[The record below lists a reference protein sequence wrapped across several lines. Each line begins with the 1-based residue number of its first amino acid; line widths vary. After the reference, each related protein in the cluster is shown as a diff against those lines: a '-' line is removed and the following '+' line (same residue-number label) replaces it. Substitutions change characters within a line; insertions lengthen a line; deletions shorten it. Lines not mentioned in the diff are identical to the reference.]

1 MSNSAKAKRIQVI
14 RESITKVAKILT
26 DDKVSVTQAGVQAFV
41 KYDEKTMKPS
51 RVNLPMIPDDASD
64 ELIDAVQGFL
74 DSEIS
79 KVLYA
84 DPRSALRSKYE
95 NLEGIYKPIESLFCE
110 KSMTKAFPGARH
122 NLANMHQAF
131 VDKFIEPKLKEALA
145 NGASE
150 QELFQVLA
158 IPALRAWGGQEF
170 FKDYMSD
177 KWSLIAGIQKELDPI
192 ASKMGSMTKPE
203 DCYEMAKQIRNVVEG
218 EQEEGDGHNPFG
230 DKSDKG
236 KKSKSN
242 SGSKSAGGK
251 SSGKKNRKNPAG
263 EDEETGEGSGAP
275 GEADEE
281 EGSGEDNSGGGSGK
295 GEEDGEN
302 EESGAGEGE
311 GEGKESED
319 EGEPAEES
327 DEEDDEESE
336 DPEESDDGE
345 DAEGDEDDEPHELE
359 EGTDGHSDQSERA
372 DMEEDEDVIQS
383 ERGGASMLDKFDWNK
398 VQDMG
403 TEFGQHVTD
412 LCTSE
417 IANETYTIFTRDWD
431 QIKPPQIP
439 SSYSVKWMEEIEK
452 SIDGMVGPVA
462 RQLERAFTARNKSL
476 WQQGQNKGK
485 MSANNL
491 YRLTAGDDKIFKK
504 KIEHR
509 TRDVAVSLVVDCS
522 GSMSGRKIFTAMCA
536 AWVVSEVLT
545 RLGVTNEV
553 IGFTTGDYD
562 NDEGRRLYQE
572 LRHEWS
578 AGREWDR
585 TEPIRMPIFKS
596 FDERF
601 GIEQKKRMASYYH
614 VRGALQNNIDGES
627 VQYAYERLC
636 KAASKGKQKGK
647 MMIVFSDG
655 MPAASVSS
663 SKLNNHL
670 KQVVARIEKEG
681 TNIVGIGICSDSVQH
696 FYRKNVKLDNVEEL
710 PGIVLNQLRDALMTA

>member
-1 MSNSAKAKRIQVI
+1 MSSSAKAKRIQVI
-14 RESITKVAKILT
+14 RESITKIAKILT

-41 KYDEKTMKPS
+41 KYDEHTMKPS

-74 DSEIS
+74 DGEIA

-95 NLEGIYKPIESLFCE
+95 KLEGIYKPIESLFCE
-110 KSMTKAFPGARH
+110 KSMTKAFPGSRQ
-122 NLANMHQAF
+122 NLNHMHQAF

-150 QELFQVLA
+150 QQLFQVLA

-192 ASKMGSMTKPE
+192 ASKIGSMTKPE
-203 DCYEMAKQIRNVVEG
+203 DAYEMAKQIRNVVEG
-218 EQEEGDGHNPFG
+218 EPLEGDGHNPFG
-230 DKSDKG
+230 DEN
-236 KKSKSN
+236 KSKS
-242 SGSKSAGGK
+242 GKGKGGMKAAGGR
-251 SSGKKNRKNPAG
+251 SSGRKNKSPAG
-263 EDEETGEGSGAP
+263 SEEGEGGGSG
-275 GEADEE
+275 ESDEEE
-281 EGSGEDNSGGGSGK
+281 EGSSSGGKGSGSGS
-295 GEEDGEN
+295 GEEEERDEEGSSGE
-302 EESGAGEGE
+302 EGE
-311 GEGKESED
+311 GEEAPEEREEGEEEGEESED
-319 EGEPAEES
+319 E
-327 DEEDDEESE
+327 DEEAEGKSDDEES
-336 DPEESDDGE
+336 
-345 DAEGDEDDEPHELE
+345 DDEPHKLE
-359 EGTDGHSDQSERA
+359 EGADGHSDQSERK
-372 DMEEDEDVIQS
+372 DMEEDEEVIQS
-383 ERGGASMLDKFDWNK
+383 ERGGASMLAEFDWNK

-403 TEFGQHVTD
+403 TEFAQHVTE

-417 IANETYTIFTRDWD
+417 MENETYTIFTREWD
-431 QIKPPQIP
+431 QIEPPKIP
-439 SSYSVKWMEEIEK
+439 SSYSPAWMTEIEK
-452 SIDGMVGPVA
+452 AIDGMVGPVA

-545 RLGVTNEV
+545 RLGVANEV

-562 NDEGRRLYQE
+562 SDEGRKLYRE
-572 LRHEWS
+572 LSDEWS
-578 AGREWDR
+578 HGRSWDR
-585 TEPIRMPIFKS
+585 TEPIRMPVFKS

-614 VRGALQNNIDGES
+614 IRGALQNNVDGES

-636 KAASKGKQKGK
+636 KAANKGKPKGK

-670 KQVVARIEKEG
+670 KQTVARIEKEG
-681 TNIVGIGICSDSVQH
+681 TNIVGIGICSDSVSH

-710 PGIVLNQLRDALMTA
+710 PGIVLNQLRDALMSA

>member
-14 RESITKVAKILT
+14 RESITKIAKILT

-41 KYDEKTMKPS
+41 KYDEHTMKPS

-74 DSEIS
+74 DGEIS

-95 NLEGIYKPIESLFCE
+95 KLEGIYKPIESLFCE
-110 KSMTKAFPGARH
+110 KSMTKAFPGSRQ
-122 NLANMHQAF
+122 NLNHMHQAF

-145 NGASE
+145 SGASE
-150 QELFQVLA
+150 QQLFQVLA

-192 ASKMGSMTKPE
+192 ASKISGMTKPE
-203 DCYEMAKQIRNVVEG
+203 DAYEMAKQIRNIVEG
-218 EQEEGDGHNPFG
+218 EPMEGDGHNPFG
-230 DKSDKG
+230 DKNSTKT
-236 KKSKSN
+236 SKN
-242 SGSKSAGGK
+242 GGGGGSKSAGGR
-251 SSGKKNRKNPAG
+251 SSGKKNGSKSPSEGGGGMGEESEEEEAGSGSGGPGSGGEG
-263 EDEETGEGSGAP
+263 EDEEGEGSAGEREAP
-275 GEADEE
+275 GEEEE
-281 EGSGEDNSGGGSGK
+281 EGSE
-295 GEEDGEN
+295 GEEEAD
-302 EESGAGEGE
+302 
-311 GEGKESED
+311 ED
-319 EGEPAEES
+319 EGEEEEARDPS
-327 DEEDDEESE
+327 EDDS
-336 DPEESDDGE
+336 
-345 DAEGDEDDEPHELE
+345 DDEPHQLE
-359 EGTDGHSDQSERA
+359 EGTDGHSDQSERK
-372 DMEEDEDVIQS
+372 DMEEDEEVIQS
-383 ERGGASMLDKFDWNK
+383 ERGGASMLSEFDWNK

-403 TEFGQHVTD
+403 TEFAQHVTE

-417 IANETYTIFTRDWD
+417 MENETYTIFTREWD
-431 QIKPPQIP
+431 QIEPPKIP
-439 SSYSVKWMEEIEK
+439 SSYSPAWMAEIEK

-476 WQQGQNKGK
+476 WQQGQTKGK

-545 RLGVTNEV
+545 RLGVANEV

-562 NDEGRRLYQE
+562 SDEGRKLYRE
-572 LRHEWS
+572 LSDEWS
-578 AGREWDR
+578 HGRSWDR
-585 TEPIRMPIFKS
+585 TEPIRMPVFKS

-614 VRGALQNNIDGES
+614 IRGALQNNVDGES

-636 KAASKGKQKGK
+636 KAANKGKPKGK

-670 KQVVARIEKEG
+670 KQTVARIEKEG
-681 TNIVGIGICSDSVQH
+681 TNIVGIGICSDSVSH

-710 PGIVLNQLRDALMTA
+710 PGIVLNQLRDALMSA